1 MFWRAAS
8 DPAVVPVRATAA
20 RPGPDTLDILDLP
33 TAVTVFRE
41 RQGSELAIIADGPRH
56 IRLECTGDS
65 LTDGPVRLDYDLAD
79 FRRLRARLTALTRL
93 EAAVRL
99 GRLPTRLYERDGLAL
114 RWMRALAA
122 WDMNQAGASQID
134 IAIALFGAEQI
145 DADTVD
151 RMRKRVARLLDLARR
166 RIAIAYRRLF
176 RGGSGDGARRARST

>member
-1 MFWRAAS
+1 MSR
-8 DPAVVPVRATAA
+8 RQ
-20 RPGPDTLDILDLP
+20 L
-33 TAVTVFRE
+33 E
-41 RQGSELAIIADGPRH
+41 RQRVEIMRALEIFDRLGDTPERDRQRRPVLSPR
-56 IRLECTGDS
+56 
-65 LTDGPVRLDYDLAD
+65 VRFEKERFGRIDI
-79 FRRLRARLTALTRL
+79 RLRARLTALTRL

-166 RIAIAYRRLF
+166 RIAIAYGRLF
-176 RGGSGDGARRARST
+176 RGGSGDAARRTRST